1 MCLYVNHL
9 EPKIADKDIICYKHV
24 KRTKIK
30 GVYVSSIKRFE
41 YVIRQSYTNYTNI
54 KCTPAIIKHI
64 QVANYSFLNY
74 IEEGMFHSYVHWLPT
89 MSIISSNYVVLKCI
103 IPKGAYY
110 FKGYSKSIPCYA
122 SSQIKILEE
131 IN

>member
-9 EPKIADKDIICYKHV
+9 TPKIADKDIVCYKYV

-30 GVYVSSIKRFE
+30 GVYVSSIKGFE
-41 YVIRQSYTNYTNI
+41 YIIRQSYTNHTDI
-54 KCTPAIIKHI
+54 KYTPAIIKHI
-64 QVANYSFLNY
+64 KLANYSFLDY
-74 IEEGMFHSYVHWLPT
+74 IEGGMFHSYYLPT
-89 MSIISSNYVVLKCI
+89 ISIISSNYVALKCI

-110 FKGYSKSIPCYA
+110 FEGHSNLIPCYA

-131 IN
+131 IKI

>member
-1 MCLYVNHL
+1 MYLYITHL
-9 EPKIADKDIICYKHV
+9 IPKIADKDIICYKHV

-41 YVIRQSYTNYTNI
+41 YVIRQSYINHTDI
-54 KCTPAIIKHI
+54 KYTPAIIKHI

-74 IEEGMFHSYVHWLPT
+74 IEEGMFHSYYLPT
-89 MSIISSNYVVLKCI
+89 MSVISSNYAVLKCI

-110 FKGYSKSIPCYA
+110 FKGHSNNILCYA

-131 IN
+131 IKI